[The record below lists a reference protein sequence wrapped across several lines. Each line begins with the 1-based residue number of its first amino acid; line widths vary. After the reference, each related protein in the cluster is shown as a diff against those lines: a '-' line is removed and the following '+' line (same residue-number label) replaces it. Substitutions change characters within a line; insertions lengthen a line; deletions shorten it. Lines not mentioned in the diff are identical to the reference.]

1 MSRSW
6 LKLIGTTERPCPEC
20 YESCH
25 ADSRRRMHRIRPGD
39 RMVLYAVGRG
49 KRVFALATV
58 SRAAYDSGRADW
70 PYRVDLSYE
79 VNLPVAAG
87 VSIDEVST
95 AARDLVRP
103 IQRGASYIELT
114 PEEFERA
121 AARLRQAAGDAEAAP
136 NHPLQQTGGA

>member
-58 SRAAYDSGRADW
+58 SRAAYDSRRADW
-70 PYRVDLSYE
+70 AYRVDLSHE
-79 VNLPVAAG
+79 VNLPAAAG

-103 IQRGASYIELT
+103 IQRGAST
-114 PEEFERA
+114 SS
-121 AARLRQAAGDAEAAP
+121 
-136 NHPLQQTGGA
+136 

>member
-79 VNLPVAAG
+79 V
-87 VSIDEVST
+87 
-95 AARDLVRP
+95 VRYVGRGDTGP
-103 IQRGASYIELT
+103 GGIPRRTVYRWGIPPGRRRHDQR
-114 PEEFERA
+114 
-121 AARLRQAAGDAEAAP
+121 
-136 NHPLQQTGGA
+136 

>member
-49 KRVFALATV
+49 KRVF
-58 SRAAYDSGRADW
+58 
-70 PYRVDLSYE
+70 
-79 VNLPVAAG
+79 
-87 VSIDEVST
+87 
-95 AARDLVRP
+95 
-103 IQRGASYIELT
+103 
-114 PEEFERA
+114 
-121 AARLRQAAGDAEAAP
+121 
-136 NHPLQQTGGA
+136 

>member
-70 PYRVDLSYE
+70 PYRV
-79 VNLPVAAG
+79 AH
-87 VSIDEVST
+87 
-95 AARDLVRP
+95 RDGHL
-103 IQRGASYIELT
+103 
-114 PEEFERA
+114 ERA
-121 AARLRQAAGDAEAAP
+121 LPGRGDGAGRPLEGTHYRSRCWSLNRSGGRRAYGDRVTATARSSRSFRNNIG
-136 NHPLQQTGGA
+136 